1 MIKNYI
7 YPRII
12 TWYRIW
18 YVNISWYVSNGHF
31 GTWDKSFIFLDATWS
46 HLETKHL
53 TNSLQYMSCASYSL
67 KCQMWFLCISST
79 FLWFSNTTFIY
90 SFPFYWYRCVFISF
104 VSKVGLISSRPF
116 SKNIISPWTL
126 KSSYSIC
133 CISNPVWQVF
143 TLLEMTCRYF
153 ITLPF
158 RCSFSFSEF
167 RLMIGWLFTFP

>member
-1 MIKNYI
+1 M
-7 YPRII
+7 
-12 TWYRIW
+12 
-18 YVNISWYVSNGHF
+18 SNGHF

-53 TNSLQYMSCASYSL
+53 TNSLQYLSCASYSL
-67 KCQMWFLCISST
+67 KCKYAFSAYILLFFDFLILRFTLLEMTC
-79 FLWFSNTTFIY
+79 
-90 SFPFYWYRCVFISF
+90 WYFMSF
-104 VSKVGLISSRPF
+104 VSKVALISRRPF
-116 SKNIISPWTL
+116 FKNIISPWTL

-158 RCSFSFSEF
+158 RCSFLFQF
-167 RLMIGWLFTFP
+167 RLHDRLVIYFSLGQMLYTSRT